1 MSNFDPQALYGLD
14 QSLDDDSSV
23 VQVDDEEVRRISAT
37 ETRRRCAGIKLA
49 SRVVGMA
56 AAMSAELTDTELLRS
71 LDSVMQRVA
80 VIRQMAMGQLG
91 IHQGTEDFVP
101 AFNALTNAALD
112 AVTEEWKWAR
122 LAPGSSRTLS
132 AQVLSRLFEQAINNQ
147 MPAMML
153 DDYGGAPNLDLARKL
168 CTLEALPK
176 IWGLVNL
183 FDYYQAADHEG
194 MVQRLLKA
202 VVAAAERQ
210 AERLTPAGAVTFT
223 RQAVLERLY
232 GVSVGLMC
240 EVYKHCA
247 SQDVLHLRSM
257 TELDRSV
264 MISQYERLG
273 GMSYDHVIEAHS
285 LALERVSEMSELI
298 IESQKRR

>member
-1 MSNFDPQALYGLD
+1 MSNFDPQALYGLA
-14 QSLDDDSSV
+14 QSLDDDSEV

-56 AAMSAELTDTELLRS
+56 AAMSGELSDTELLRS

-80 VIRQMAMGQLG
+80 TIRQSAMGLLG
-91 IHQGTEDFVP
+91 ISQDSMDFVP
-101 AFNALTNAALD
+101 AFNALTSVALD

-122 LAPGSSRTLS
+122 LAPGSSRMLS

-147 MPAMML
+147 VPGMMA
-153 DDYGGAPNLDLARKL
+153 DYSGPPNLELARKL
-168 CTLEALPK
+168 CMLEALPK
-176 IWGLVNL
+176 VWGLVNL
-183 FDYYQAADHEG
+183 FDYYQADHEG
-194 MVQRLLKA
+194 LIQRLLDS
-202 VVAAAERQ
+202 VVIVAERQ
-210 AERLTPAGAVTFT
+210 AERLTPSGAITFT

-240 EVYKHCA
+240 EAYKHCA

-285 LALERVSEMSELI
+285 LALDRVSEMSELI
-298 IESQKRR
+298 MESQKRR

>member
-14 QSLDDDSSV
+14 QSLDDDSNV
-23 VQVDDEEVRRISAT
+23 VQVDDEEIRRISAT

-56 AAMSAELTDTELLRS
+56 AAMSAEVPDTELLRS
-71 LDSVMQRVA
+71 LDSIMKRVA
-80 VIRQMAMGQLG
+80 TIRQVAMGKLG
-91 IHQGTEDFVP
+91 IRQDAEDFVP
-101 AFNALTNAALD
+101 AFNALTNTALD

-122 LAPGSSRTLS
+122 LAPGASRTLS
-132 AQVLSRLFEQAINNQ
+132 GEVLSRLFEQAINNQ
-147 MPAMML
+147 VSGL
-153 DDYGGAPNLDLARKL
+153 VDDYADAPNLDLARKL
-168 CTLEALPK
+168 CVLEALPK

-183 FDYYQAADHEG
+183 FDYYQAAAHED
-194 MVQRLLKA
+194 MVRRLLDA
-202 VVAAAERQ
+202 VVTAAERQ
-210 AERLTPAGAVTFT
+210 SARLTPPEAVTFT

-247 SQDVLHLRSM
+247 SQDVIHLRSM

-264 MISQYERLG
+264 MIAQYERLG
-273 GMSYDHVIEAHS
+273 GMPYDHVVEAHS
-285 LALERVSEMSELI
+285 LALERVSEMTELI